1 MAQLQDGSECAE
13 GIFVNT
19 TNNYTMVKLPA
30 GAAGDV
36 GFIKMD
42 SYFMTQLLGKYLF
55 MIILLPYIISLKL
68 TLPLFNYVKILYYS

>member
-36 GFIKMD
+36 GLNKNG
-42 SYFMTQLLGKYLF
+42 QLFYDT
-55 MIILLPYIISLKL
+55 ITREISFYDN
-68 TLPLFNYVKILYYS
+68 TTTLYYIPKVDFTTL